1 MRHKSLDEN
10 DAPRYIG
17 DMKAVSPGAAE
28 RLIRRYDNRKLYDAQ
43 VRRYVTLEELARLI
57 AAGTDVRVVEQR
69 TGEDITTV
77 VLAQVVLEGIKQRT
91 ANIPHQVLSRLIRLG
106 SSRAG
111 GLAEWLD
118 PQEASM
124 RARHEAERIV
134 SGLVTRGRL
143 TLDEALAL
151 RQDIAGS
158 AQRLAA
164 EAQAGVQARLRRLLD
179 SSDDQGVNPA
189 LQALKERLSTF
200 EDLLAPPR
208 APARRR
214 PLPARKSRKK

>member
-1 MRHKSLDEN
+1 
-10 DAPRYIG
+10 
-17 DMKAVSPGAAE
+17 MKAVSPGAPE
-28 RLIRRYDNRKLYDAQ
+28 RLIRRYDNRKLYDVEA
-43 VRRYVTLEELARLI
+43 RRYVTLEELSRLVG
-57 AAGTDVRVVEQR
+57 AGTDVRVVEQR

-91 ANIPHQVLSRLIRLG
+91 ADIPHQVLSRLIRLG
-106 SSRAG
+106 SGTAG
-111 GLAEWLD
+111 GFTEWLD
-118 PQEASM
+118 PQEAST

-158 AQRLAA
+158 AQRLVA
-164 EAQAGVQARLRRLLD
+164 EAQAGVQARLRRMLETD
-179 SSDDQGVNPA
+179 KDQGVAPA

-214 PLPARKSRKK
+214 SAPARKSRKK

>member
-1 MRHKSLDEN
+1 MKSA
-10 DAPRYIG
+10 AP
-17 DMKAVSPGAAE
+17 PAAE
-28 RLIRRYDNRKLYDAQ
+28 RLIRRYDNRKLYDVQ
-43 VRRYVTLEELARLI
+43 GRRYVTLDDLSRLI
-57 AAGTDVRVVEQR
+57 GGGTEVRVVEQR

-91 ANIPHQVLSRLIRLG
+91 ATIPHHVLSRLIRLG
-106 SSRAG
+106 AG
-111 GLAEWLD
+111 KAGAVTEWLD
-118 PQEASM
+118 PHEAST

-158 AQRLAA
+158 AQRLVA
-164 EAQAGVQARLRRLLD
+164 EAQAGVQARLRRVLETD
-179 SSDDQGVNPA
+179 KEQGVTPA

>member
-1 MRHKSLDEN
+1 VKSA
-10 DAPRYIG
+10 AP
-17 DMKAVSPGAAE
+17 PAAE
-28 RLIRRYDNRKLYDAQ
+28 RLIRRYDNRKLYDVQA
-43 VRRYVTLEELARLI
+43 RRYVTLDELSRLI
-57 AAGTDVRVVEQR
+57 GGGTEVRVVEQR

-91 ANIPHQVLSRLIRLG
+91 ATIPHHVLSRLIRLG
-106 SSRAG
+106 AG
-111 GLAEWLD
+111 KAGAVTEWLD
-118 PQEASM
+118 PHEAST

-158 AQRLAA
+158 AQRLVA
-164 EAQAGVQARLRRLLD
+164 EAQASVQARVRRMLETD
-179 SSDDQGVNPA
+179 RDQGVTPA
-189 LQALKERLSTF
+189 LQALRQRLATF
-200 EDLLAPPR
+200 EDLLALPR

-214 PLPARKSRKK
+214 PLAARKSRKK

>member
-1 MRHKSLDEN
+1 
-10 DAPRYIG
+10 
-17 DMKAVSPGAAE
+17 MKAVSPGAPE
-28 RLIRRYDNRKLYDAQ
+28 RLIRRYDNRKLYDAEE
-43 VRRYVTLEELARLI
+43 RRYVTLEELARLVGE
-57 AAGTDVRVVEQR
+57 GTDVRVVEQR
-69 TGEDITTV
+69 TGEDITTI

-91 ANIPHQVLSRLIRLG
+91 ATIPHQVLSRLIRLG
-106 SSRAG
+106 SAKAG
-111 GLAEWLD
+111 GFTEWLD
-118 PQEASM
+118 PQEAST

-158 AQRLAA
+158 AQRLVA
-164 EAQAGVQARLRRLLD
+164 EAQAGVQARLRRVLETD
-179 SSDDQGVNPA
+179 KGQGVAPA

-214 PLPARKSRKK
+214 PVPARKSRKK

>member
-1 MRHKSLDEN
+1 
-10 DAPRYIG
+10 
-17 DMKAVSPGAAE
+17 MKAAPPPTAE
-28 RLIRRYDNRKLYDAQ
+28 RLIRRYDNRKLYDVQA
-43 VRRYVTLEELARLI
+43 RRYVTLEELSRLVRG
-57 AAGTDVRVVEQR
+57 GTEVRVVEQR

-91 ANIPHQVLSRLIRLG
+91 ADIPHQVLSRLIRLG
-106 SSRAG
+106 AG
-111 GLAEWLD
+111 KAGAVSEWLD
-118 PQEASM
+118 PQEASA

-158 AQRLAA
+158 AQRLMA
-164 EAQAGVQARLRRLLD
+164 EAQAGVQARLRRLLET
-179 SSDDQGVNPA
+179 DQEHGVTPA
-189 LQALKERLSTF
+189 MQALRERLSTF
-200 EDLLAPPR
+200 EALLAPPR

>member
-1 MRHKSLDEN
+1 
-10 DAPRYIG
+10 
-17 DMKAVSPGAAE
+17 MKAVPPNAPE
-28 RLIRRYDNRKLYDAQ
+28 RLIRRYDNRKLYDVEA
-43 VRRYVTLEELARLI
+43 RRYVTLEELSRLVG
-57 AAGTDVRVVEQR
+57 AGTDVRVVEQR

-91 ANIPHQVLSRLIRLG
+91 ADIPHQVLSRLIRLG
-106 SSRAG
+106 SGKAG
-111 GLAEWLD
+111 GFTEWLD
-118 PQEASM
+118 PQEAST

-158 AQRLAA
+158 AQRLVA
-164 EAQAGVQARLRRLLD
+164 EAQASVQARVRRMLETD
-179 SSDDQGVNPA
+179 RDQGVTPA
-189 LQALKERLSTF
+189 LQALKQRLSSF

-214 PLPARKSRKK
+214 PVAARKSRKK

>member
-1 MRHKSLDEN
+1 
-10 DAPRYIG
+10 
-17 DMKAVSPGAAE
+17 MKAAPPAPE
-28 RLIRRYDNRKLYDAQ
+28 RVIRRYDNRKLYDAQ
-43 VRRYVTLEELARLI
+43 ARRYVTLEELARLV

-91 ANIPHQVLSRLIRLG
+91 ADIPHQVLSRLIRLG
-106 SSRAG
+106 SGKAG
-111 GLAEWLD
+111 GFTEWLD
-118 PQEASM
+118 PQEAST

-164 EAQAGVQARLRRLLD
+164 EAQAGVQARVRRLLD
-179 SSDDQGVNPA
+179 SADAGVTPA

-214 PLPARKSRKK
+214 TSPARKSRKKSRRRK

>member
-1 MRHKSLDEN
+1 MKSATP
-10 DAPRYIG
+10 AP
-17 DMKAVSPGAAE
+17 E
-28 RLIRRYDNRKLYDAQ
+28 RLIRRYDNRKLYDVQA
-43 VRRYVTLEELARLI
+43 RRYVTLDDVSRLI
-57 AAGTDVRVVEQR
+57 GSGSEVRVVEQR

-91 ANIPHQVLSRLIRLG
+91 ATIPHHVLSRLIRLG
-106 SSRAG
+106 AG
-111 GLAEWLD
+111 KAGAVTEWLD
-118 PQEASM
+118 PHEAST

-158 AQRLAA
+158 VQRLVA
-164 EAQAGVQARLRRLLD
+164 EAQAGVQARLRRVLETD
-179 SSDDQGVNPA
+179 KEQGVAPA

-214 PLPARKSRKK
+214 PVPARKSRKK

>member
-1 MRHKSLDEN
+1 VKSA
-10 DAPRYIG
+10 AP
-17 DMKAVSPGAAE
+17 PAAE
-28 RLIRRYDNRKLYDAQ
+28 RLIRRYDNRKLYDVQ
-43 VRRYVTLEELARLI
+43 GRRYVTLDDLSRLI
-57 AAGTDVRVVEQR
+57 GGGTEVRVVEQR

-91 ANIPHQVLSRLIRLG
+91 ATIPHHVLSRLIRLG
-106 SSRAG
+106 AG
-111 GLAEWLD
+111 KAGAITEWLD
-118 PQEASM
+118 PHEAST

-158 AQRLAA
+158 AQRLVA
-164 EAQAGVQARLRRLLD
+164 EAQAGVQARLRRVLETD
-179 SSDDQGVNPA
+179 KEQGVAPA

>member
-1 MRHKSLDEN
+1 MRHNSLDRN
-10 DAPRYIG
+10 DAPRYLG
-17 DMKAVSPGAAE
+17 TVKAALPSPE
-28 RLIRRYDNRKLYDAQ
+28 RVIRRYDNRKLYDAQ
-43 VRRYVTLEELARLI
+43 GRRYVTLEELARLV

-91 ANIPHQVLSRLIRLG
+91 AHIPHQVLSRLIRLG
-106 SSRAG
+106 SRRAG

-118 PQEASM
+118 PQEAST

-134 SGLVTRGRL
+134 SGLVKRGRL
-143 TLDEALAL
+143 SLDEALAL
-151 RQDIAGS
+151 RQDIAAS

>member
-1 MRHKSLDEN
+1 
-10 DAPRYIG
+10 
-17 DMKAVSPGAAE
+17 MKAVSPGAPE
-28 RLIRRYDNRKLYDAQ
+28 RLIRRYDNRKLYDAEA
-43 VRRYVTLEELARLI
+43 RRYVTLEELSRLVGE
-57 AAGTDVRVVEQR
+57 GTDVRVVEQR
-69 TGEDITTV
+69 TGDDITNI

-91 ANIPHQVLSRLIRLG
+91 ADIPHQVLSRLIRLG
-106 SSRAG
+106 SAKAG
-111 GLAEWLD
+111 GFTEWLD
-118 PQEASM
+118 PHQAST

-158 AQRLAA
+158 AQRLVA
-164 EAQAGVQARLRRLLD
+164 EAQAGVQARLRRMLETD
-179 SSDDQGVNPA
+179 KDQGVTPA

-214 PLPARKSRKK
+214 PSAARKSRKK